1 MLVDD
6 EEKELMRK
14 LLYLTLIVTLAATAF
29 GCAITNYP
37 IIFDDRGDYSG
48 IVRTGHKAYVVPT
61 GQVATIYSDGSDELF
76 TLVYQNQYGDQK
88 LYTFN
93 NFDPTAAVNFL
104 DQTYCDWRYDGCEI
118 TRAWNPHQ
126 NNGQDDPFDYEFFP
140 ECSGARSLSV
150 LVDQGSRLG
159 ECGDSLFDKN
169 SQDLAAEFAN
179 LAVTTFRGEEAYVVP
194 FSAATTS
201 VTLTAQNGVTTTM
214 PILGQVNGI
223 ITHDLN
229 LVVPMV
235 PNVRHNMQWLS
246 NFVAQNGDRVG
257 LAIQY
262 GSLSGDAD
270 VRIAEEGVNY
280 NLGRF

>member
-1 MLVDD
+1 
-6 EEKELMRK
+6 MRK
-14 LLYLTLIVTLAATAF
+14 LLYVVLIAAMAVTAL
-29 GCAITNYP
+29 GCAITDYP

-48 IVRTGHKAYVVPT
+48 IVRTGHKAYIIPS
-61 GQVATIYSDGSDELF
+61 GQVATIWSDGSDELF

-93 NFDPTAAVNFL
+93 NFDPTASALFL
-104 DQTYCDWRYDGCEI
+104 DQTYCDWRYSGCEI

-126 NNGQDDPFDYEFFP
+126 DNGQDDPFDYEFFP
-140 ECSGARSLSV
+140 ECSGARSLSL
-150 LVDQGSRLG
+150 LVSYVSRIG
-159 ECGDSLFDKN
+159 ECGDGLFEKN
-169 SQDLAAEFAN
+169 SQDMAAEFAN
-179 LAVTTFRGEEAYVVP
+179 LAVTSFRGEEAYVLP

-201 VTLTAQNGVTTTM
+201 VTLTSQNGVSTSM

-235 PNVRHNMQWLS
+235 PNVRHNLQWLS
-246 NFVAQNGDRVG
+246 NFVAQNGDQVG
-257 LAIQY
+257 LAVQY
-262 GSLSGDAD
+262 GSLSGD
-270 VRIAEEGVNY
+270 VNVSISEEGLNY